1 MALRLRRPRVKDK
14 DGVVYAFCMPNYFK
28 SDDEFLH
35 AVSRMN
41 REGKAPIGLD
51 AAMEI
56 IKDKYYVLS
65 NLFGPSL
72 LNVVLKNI
80 LLEVSDAGY
89 FIELKPTD
97 WVDHPLD
104 GITVTDIS
112 KRLNLESVD
121 SILELF
127 LVVRRAVYE
136 LGPRDSCDEIY
147 ALPSYAGMLCAAYV
161 DGLNLSRATA
171 AVIDLAKKD
180 PTISNAELEAFLKAA
195 PQFEAL
201 IMEDFFEDL
210 TVCDGEIRKVS

>member
-1 MALRLRRPRVKDK
+1 MVDGQLLGFSTRLADFAALTEEGLPFLDPLR
-14 DGVVYAFCMPNYFK
+14 
-28 SDDEFLH
+28 
-35 AVSRMN
+35 
-41 REGKAPIGLD
+41 
-51 AAMEI
+51 
-56 IKDKYYVLS
+56 
-65 NLFGPSL
+65 
-72 LNVVLKNI
+72 
-80 LLEVSDAGY
+80 
-89 FIELKPTD
+89 
-97 WVDHPLD
+97 
-104 GITVTDIS
+104 
-112 KRLNLESVD
+112 
-121 SILELF
+121 ILELF